1 MSNKAQRRAGPPF
14 AEPKLGKEILVKI
27 SSLRLGNSPRLVR
40 EDLEYARALAE
51 VDAQL
56 LPPVVVLEGAMT
68 VVDGWERVL
77 AAQIRGEKEIRAR
90 MLQASEEDAYL
101 IGVHT
106 NATHGKRL
114 SLAERLRA
122 ARHVLESRPE
132 LSDQAIAGVCA
143 LSTRT
148 VAKQRKAPA
157 LPSVASGADPKSRK
171 RRLSTRVAREEAA
184 GRMGVFPDDSNRK
197 IAREVGLSEK
207 TVRDVRKRIRRGEPP
222 LPE

>member
-106 NATHGKRL
+106 NAVRPSHSRRMRLVDPDSCQAAQSPGFAKR
-114 SLAERLRA
+114 
-122 ARHVLESRPE
+122 
-132 LSDQAIAGVCA
+132 GFW
-143 LSTRT
+143 
-148 VAKQRKAPA
+148 
-157 LPSVASGADPKSRK
+157 
-171 RRLSTRVAREEAA
+171 RRS
-184 GRMGVFPDDSNRK
+184 
-197 IAREVGLSEK
+197 
-207 TVRDVRKRIRRGEPP
+207 
-222 LPE
+222 